1 MDFKTPLGHGRRWMA
16 GLPLTALTALAA
28 LVAAGFGLALG
39 SAPVALLIAGL
50 TAAPKDVAHP
60 DKLFARPVVTVA
72 PERRAAS
79 AGVGMQLA
87 SDEEQPKVAR

>member
-16 GLPLTALTALAA
+16 GMPLTALTALAA

-50 TAAPKDVAHP
+50 AAAPRDVAHP
-60 DKLFARPVVTVA
+60 DKLFARPATVA

-79 AGVGMQLA
+79 AGMGMQLA
-87 SDEEQPKVAR
+87 SDEDQPKVAR